1 MGLLVGIANLVV
13 LLIVIES
20 WVKGRIP
27 EALARTLA
35 ERMNDPGNLS
45 NRRLD
50 GLDRRLG
57 ELGTRLDGLDRRTG
71 ELAMRLDG
79 LDRRL
84 GELDTRIDGLDRRV
98 RGFDTRIDRVD
109 AQVAVLNAQASK
121 QISDLDR
128 HVQER
133 LRALDSR
140 LRAPATDA
148 GETPS

>member
-35 ERMNDPGNLS
+35 ERMNDPGSLS
-45 NRRLD
+45 NKRLD
-50 GLDRRLG
+50 GLDRRFS

-71 ELAMRLDG
+71 ELGTRLDG

-84 GELDTRIDGLDRRV
+84 RELDSGL
-98 RGFDTRIDRVD
+98 DRVD
-109 AQVAVLNAQASK
+109 AQVTVLNAQASK
-121 QISDLDR
+121 QITDLDR
-128 HVQER
+128 HVREQ
-133 LRALDSR
+133 LRGLDR
-140 LRAPATDA
+140 RRRAPGAT
-148 GETPS
+148 